1 MDKIELETTKLIGLA
16 LKTKTTNA
24 LGQSGIDCGNLWQ
37 KFEIEDMVGKIPD
50 RLSDDIL
57 AVYHQYEGDHTMP
70 FSYFIGC
77 KVKPETVVPEG
88 MDSLIIPKGAFQKIT
103 SRGVMPDCV
112 ANTWKEIW
120 NSAIPRA
127 YTADIEV
134 YDQRSKDW
142 SNAEVDFYISVR

>member
-1 MDKIELETTKLIGLA
+1 MNKIELETTKLIGLA
-16 LKTKTTNA
+16 LKTKTTNED
-24 LGQSGIDCGNLWQ
+24 GQSGIDCGNFWQ
-37 KFEIEDMVGKIPD
+37 KFENENLVTKIPG

-77 KVKPETVVPEG
+77 KVKPETEVPEG
-88 MDSLIIPKGAFQKIT
+88 LDSLIIPKGAFQKIT

-120 NSAIPRA
+120 SSAIPRA
-127 YTADIEV
+127 YQADFEV
-134 YDQRSKDW
+134 YDERSKDW
-142 SNAEVDFYISVR
+142 SKAEVDFYISVR